1 MGMLP
6 EGSFCMP
13 IDSYLA
19 FSFFRLPFFFLFFLF
34 GVHHKRQLANLIL
47 DYISSFGGRVI

>member
-1 MGMLP
+1 MLP

-13 IDSYLA
+13 IDLYLA
-19 FSFFRLPFFFLFFLF
+19 FSFFCLPLFFIFFLF

-47 DYISSFGGRVI
+47 AYISSFGGRVI